1 MDYSPAEGSTSHIL
15 LLSDSVVHPSNS
27 NSDTDVSTDT
37 SNAATPQESGTPTGT
52 VVVNSRDRSGT
63 IIARP
68 IWDHIPTATGA
79 VPNPAVPTI
88 VPFQTN
94 TTRTRRLRHHRELPP
109 ESPSDTSRPDT
120 ETEDDGDIDMDRM
133 DLEEEEEEE
142 DDSGRMDSDVPAS
155 ASTSASPSPERA
167 EIHQLPPHRHHH
179 HHRHHLARHGHAHT
193 HNRGRRAVGIVSDE
207 PTNGPQTL
215 QVDGGDAHIIINEA
229 GGGVGGV
236 EVGVGVGPVRVGE
249 VGVGVEDGIVSLEPN
264 DDFAMGAPPGAPGAI
279 GEGLTPRGLNLE
291 GVGRRRN
298 RTISG
303 VTTTATG
310 TTTATTGDAPD
321 ATPRAAVIGL
331 PMMVGNNGTIRG
343 GQQQGHQRHATI
355 RARPATL
362 ESPTPGAGPVLPTAT
377 TATTSPT
384 TTTTH
389 PTFPTRTSNASASHT
404 PPHHTTSDSGPYRDE
419 DVLLSLQ
426 LLAYL
431 SKYPHVRQAFYKP
444 RVTFHPASAE
454 LGGQRFGIGSGEG
467 KEKGRKEKERKGD
480 KGLEKEREKD
490 KGLEKEKEKEK
501 EKGVPP
507 SSTTKEIAGCS
518 FKAFTN
524 AASLLSSTHSNTG
537 AATSSRG
544 KERAQLNS
552 STSSTS
558 STLTVMAQLDA
569 SSSTPVSSTSTSKPT
584 PPSSST
590 PTSTLPRQTNV
601 FSLVERFT
609 FKPSSTE
616 TDLPNPPPRLP
627 PEIQY
632 WAGVIMRNAC
642 RKDDS
647 RGGIR
652 QCANSKVFFF
662 SVSLLELTI

>member
-15 LLSDSVVHPSNS
+15 LLSDSVVQPSNS

-37 SNAATPQESGTPTGT
+37 SIAATPQESGTPTGS

-68 IWDHIPTATGA
+68 IWDRIPTPIPATVTA
-79 VPNPAVPTI
+79 
-88 VPFQTN
+88 VPFQTI

-133 DLEEEEEEE
+133 EEEEEEE
-142 DDSGRMDSDVPAS
+142 DDSGRMDSDVPS
-155 ASTSASPSPERA
+155 ASVSASASPSPERS
-167 EIHQLPPHRHHH
+167 EIHQLPHRHHH
-179 HHRHHLARHGHAHT
+179 HHRHHLARHAT

-236 EVGVGVGPVRVGE
+236 GGVEVGVGVGPVRFGE

-303 VTTTATG
+303 VTTAPAG
-310 TTTATTGDAPD
+310 TTTGITGDAPD

-331 PMMVGNNGTIRG
+331 PMMAGNNGTIRG

-355 RARPATL
+355 RARPAAL
-362 ESPTPGAGPVLPTAT
+362 ESPTPGSGPVIPTAT
-377 TATTSPT
+377 TAATSPTTTT

-389 PTFPTRTSNASASHT
+389 PTFPTRTSNTSASHT
-404 PPHHTTSDSGPYRDE
+404 PPHHTASDSGPYRDE

-444 RVTFHPASAE
+444 RVTFHPASVE

-467 KEKGRKEKERKGD
+467 KEKGKKEKEKEKER
-480 KGLEKEREKD
+480 

-501 EKGVPP
+501 EKGVPQ
-507 SSTTKEIAGCS
+507 STTTTTKETVAVS
-518 FKAFTN
+518 FKAFMN
-524 AASLLSSTHSNTG
+524 AASSLSSAHSNTG
-537 AATSSRG
+537 AASSSRG
-544 KERAQLNS
+544 KERAQLNPS
-552 STSSTS
+552 SSFTS
-558 STLTVMAQLDA
+558 STLTVMAQLD
-569 SSSTPVSSTSTSKPT
+569 
-584 PPSSST
+584 PSSST
-590 PTSTLPRQTNV
+590 PASSTFASKTSPPSSSIPSASPRQTNV

-652 QCANSKVFFF
+652 QCANSKSFLFIFSFFL
-662 SVSLLELTI
+662 VLTDLIVT

>member
-15 LLSDSVVHPSNS
+15 LLSDSVVQPSNS

-37 SNAATPQESGTPTGT
+37 SIAATPQSGTPTGT

-68 IWDHIPTATGA
+68 IWDHIPTTAGA
-79 VPNPAVPTI
+79 VPNPATAAI
-88 VPFQTN
+88 VPFQTTT
-94 TTRTRRLRHHRELPP
+94 TTRARRLRHHRELPP

-133 DLEEEEEEE
+133 DLEEEEEEG
-142 DDSGRMDSDVPAS
+142 DSGRMDSDVP
-155 ASTSASPSPERA
+155 STSASASVSASSSPERS
-167 EIHQLPPHRHHH
+167 EIPSHHHH
-179 HHRHHLARHGHAHT
+179 HHRHHLVRHGHANT

-207 PTNGPQTL
+207 PTNGPQAL

-236 EVGVGVGPVRVGE
+236 DVGVGVGPGRVDE
-249 VGVGVEDGIVSLEPN
+249 VGVGVEDGIISLEPN

-279 GEGLTPRGLNLE
+279 GEGVTPRGLNLE

-303 VTTTATG
+303 AATVTTG
-310 TTTATTGDAPD
+310 TTDAPD

-331 PMMVGNNGTIRG
+331 PMMVGNNGTIRA

-355 RARPATL
+355 RARPAL
-362 ESPTPGAGPVLPTAT
+362 ESPTTGAGPVIPATTTPAASPT
-377 TATTSPT
+377 TATN
-384 TTTTH
+384 

-404 PPHHTTSDSGPYRDE
+404 PPHHTASDSGPYRDE

-454 LGGQRFGIGSGEG
+454 LGGQRFGIGSVEG
-467 KEKGRKEKERKGD
+467 KEKGRKEKERRGD
-480 KGLEKEREKD
+480 KGD
-490 KGLEKEKEKEK
+490 KGLEKEKEKD
-501 EKGVPP
+501 KGVPLPP
-507 SSTTKEIAGCS
+507 SSTTKETPGSS
-518 FKAFTN
+518 FKVFTN
-524 AASLLSSTHSNTG
+524 AASSLSSPHSNTG

-558 STLTVMAQLDA
+558 STLTVMTQLDPSSSILTSSTTSKSTPS
-569 SSSTPVSSTSTSKPT
+569 SSSTSISTS
-584 PPSSST
+584 
-590 PTSTLPRQTNV
+590 PRQTNV

-652 QCANSKVFFF
+652 QCANSEVFFLF
-662 SVSLLELTI
+662 FFWDCVC

>member
-1 MDYSPAEGSTSHIL
+1 MDYSPAEASTSHIL
-15 LLSDSVVHPSNS
+15 LLSDSVPQPSNS
-27 NSDTDVSTDT
+27 YSDTDVSTDT
-37 SNAATPQESGTPTGT
+37 SIAATPQESGTPTGT
-52 VVVNSRDRSGT
+52 VIVNSRDRSGT

-68 IWDHIPTATGA
+68 IWDHIPTAA
-79 VPNPAVPTI
+79 PNPAPTTAAL
-88 VPFQTN
+88 FQ

-133 DLEEEEEEE
+133 DMEEDEEEEE
-142 DDSGRMDSDVPAS
+142 DDSGRMDSDVPSAS
-155 ASTSASPSPERA
+155 ASASASPSPERS
-167 EIHQLPPHRHHH
+167 EMPQLPPHRHHH
-179 HHRHHLARHGHAHT
+179 HHRHHLARHAHAHTHT

-207 PTNGPQTL
+207 PADGPQTL

-229 GGGVGGV
+229 GVGG
-236 EVGVGVGPVRVGE
+236 EGGVGVGPVRVGGVGE
-249 VGVGVEDGIVSLEPN
+249 GVGVGVGVEDGIVSLEPN

-279 GEGLTPRGLNLE
+279 GDGLTPRGLNLD
-291 GVGRRRN
+291 GIGRRRN

-303 VTTTATG
+303 VAAPG
-310 TTTATTGDAPD
+310 TTPGTTGDAPD

-331 PMMVGNNGTIRG
+331 PMMAGNNGTIRG
-343 GQQQGHQRHATI
+343 GQQQQQGANFGHQRHATI
-355 RARPATL
+355 RARPADP
-362 ESPTPGAGPVLPTAT
+362 PTGPVIPTAAMT
-377 TATTSPT
+377 TATAIGT
-384 TTTTH
+384 
-389 PTFPTRTSNASASHT
+389 TFPARTSNASASHT

-444 RVTFHPASAE
+444 RVTFHPASVD

-480 KGLEKEREKD
+480 KGLEERE
-490 KGLEKEKEKEK
+490 KGLEKEKEKAAS
-501 EKGVPP
+501 P
-507 SSTTKEIAGCS
+507 SSTTKETAPGF

-524 AASLLSSTHSNTG
+524 AASSLSTVHSNIGT
-537 AATSSRG
+537 ATSSSRG
-544 KERAQLNS
+544 KERAQLNA

-558 STLTVMAQLDA
+558 STLTVMAQLDPSSSSS
-569 SSSTPVSSTSTSKPT
+569 SSSTPITKPL
-584 PPSSST
+584 ST
-590 PTSTLPRQTNV
+590 PSPSAPPRQTNV

-652 QCANSKVFFF
+652 QCANSRFF
-662 SVSLLELTI
+662 SEVSFYGC

>member
-15 LLSDSVVHPSNS
+15 LLSDSVVQPSNS

-37 SNAATPQESGTPTGT
+37 SIAPTPQESSTPTGT

-68 IWDHIPTATGA
+68 IWDHIPTTTGA
-79 VPNPAVPTI
+79 VPNPATTTAA
-88 VPFQTN
+88 PFQTT

-142 DDSGRMDSDVPAS
+142 DDSGRMDSDVL
-155 ASTSASPSPERA
+155 STSASASASGSSSPERA
-167 EIHQLPPHRHHH
+167 EIHQLPQHRH
-179 HHRHHLARHGHAHT
+179 HHRHHLVRHGHPHT
-193 HNRGRRAVGIVSDE
+193 LNRGRRAVGIVSDE

-229 GGGVGGV
+229 GVGGV
-236 EVGVGVGPVRVGE
+236 EVGVGPVRVGE

-279 GEGLTPRGLNLE
+279 GEGVTPRGLNLE

-303 VTTTATG
+303 VATGATTTTTG
-310 TTTATTGDAPD
+310 TTGDAPD

-343 GQQQGHQRHATI
+343 GQQQGHQRHSTI
-355 RARPATL
+355 RARPAL
-362 ESPTPGAGPVLPTAT
+362 ESPTPGAGPVIPAT
-377 TATTSPT
+377 TPTTSPT
-384 TTTTH
+384 TATH
-389 PTFPTRTSNASASHT
+389 PPFPTRTSNASASHT
-404 PPHHTTSDSGPYRDE
+404 PPHHTASDSGPYRDE

-454 LGGQRFGIGSGEG
+454 LSGQRFGIGSGEG
-467 KEKGRKEKERKGD
+467 KEKGRKEKERKGE
-480 KGLEKEREKD
+480 KGE
-490 KGLEKEKEKEK
+490 KGLEKEKD
-501 EKGVPP
+501 KGVAP
-507 SSTTKEIAGCS
+507 SSSSTKETPGGS

-524 AASLLSSTHSNTG
+524 TASVLSSPHSNTG

-544 KERAQLNS
+544 KERAQLNPS
-552 STSSTS
+552 STSSS
-558 STLTVMAQLDA
+558 LTVMAQLE
-569 SSSTPVSSTSTSKPT
+569 SSSSSLTSSTSKPT
-584 PPSSST
+584 PPPSATLSSAS
-590 PTSTLPRQTNV
+590 PRQTNV

-652 QCANSKVFFF
+652 QCANSKKFPFIVLFYRC
-662 SVSLLELTI
+662 